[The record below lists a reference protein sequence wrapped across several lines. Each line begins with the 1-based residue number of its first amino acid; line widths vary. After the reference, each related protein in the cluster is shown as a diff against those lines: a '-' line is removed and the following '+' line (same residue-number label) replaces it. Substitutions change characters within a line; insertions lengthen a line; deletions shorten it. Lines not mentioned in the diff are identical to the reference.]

1 MKNRNNMLLS
11 SITLAVLAAL
21 NQAYAQEAQPGAPGN
36 TPNTSNAQTSTSDAA
51 SQAPMRIEVTGSSI
65 KRTDAETALPVT
77 VIKASDFAKLGYTSI
92 ADVMQSLSV
101 GSTQNALSAGGG
113 TVFNMRGLG
122 LPRTL
127 VLLDGQR
134 LANEPTADTYANVE
148 IIPLSAIDRV
158 EILRDGASSLYGSDA
173 IAGVVNFITKK
184 QYQGA
189 AVTVQGVSPDQGGGA
204 NEERFSIIGGKGN
217 LEADGW
223 SLYATLDAHK
233 QGSLPYDARPEWV
246 NNNVLNALG
255 IGPGDKTAGS
265 GGYAYPA
272 NITSPSSAAGNPY
285 GSTCLPPY
293 STPAAKNTCVN
304 NNTQLYGVLFPESQ
318 QVTFFTNGQ
327 LKLGNDNTLSMEI
340 SYGNESRMEP
350 KGAASTSVG
359 FTPPP
364 GGGSAPAM
372 IITSA
377 SPFYPGGSAGV
388 PAVKGVTG
396 QPLTLEWQD
405 DAQGGAE
412 YKDTQANSRV
422 LITDVGQFLGWDF
435 KANVVAARDERWDKT
450 VNGYLNG
457 PALDA
462 GVLNGTINPFGAQ
475 NAAGAAY
482 MASIS
487 EDGQTIRDTTS
498 GFDSLDFSAGHDLAQ
513 LAGGALAVNLG
524 TSFHHDTMHD
534 LSPENNIYIP
544 YNGRQPYDVQA
555 SRNIA
560 SLFGELDAPVSK
572 QVDIDFGVRADDY
585 SDIGS
590 SVNPKISL
598 RYQPTDM
605 LVLRASYN
613 TGFRAP
619 SLIDMYGYRLAGATT
634 TTSAKWDDPLLC
646 PGTGAPGTGTI
657 TAAALAAGLTSAQ
670 VCNVKQPVQTGSNP
684 NLEPEK
690 SKNFTMGF
698 VLEPIKNLSLTV
710 DYWHIT
716 LTDTL
721 GSLSETA
728 IFENPSLYAAN
739 FVRNPNGLL
748 AYVNE
753 DTENLGGTITSGED
767 IDLAYKSPTTT
778 AGQFLFDLRGTYT
791 NKYEQQ
797 TMPGA
802 PWTNNVGQFGGVT
815 LGTYSSNP
823 LLTFRWKHNAMLG
836 WQYGSWSTTLS
847 ENYESGYHDQDTAVT
862 PQYYRD
868 ISSYSVT
875 NITTSYTGIKNVI
888 LTAGISNLF
897 NAAPPETNSQATGIL
912 LDYASAVGRAYMASV
927 TYKFY

>member
-1 MKNRNNMLLS
+1 MNNRNTLLLS
-11 SITLAVLAAL
+11 SMTLAVLTMMSQAA
-21 NQAYAQEAQPGAPGN
+21 AQEATQSAATAG
-36 TPNTSNAQTSTSDAA
+36 TTDTSQV
-51 SQAPMRIEVTGSSI
+51 QRIEVTGSSI

-77 VIKASDFAKLGYTSI
+77 VLKASDFAKLGYTSV

-173 IAGVVNFITKK
+173 VAGVVNFITKK
-184 QYQGA
+184 SYDGA
-189 AVTVQGVSPDQGGGA
+189 SATIQGVSPQASGGA
-204 NEERFSIIGGKGN
+204 NEERFSVIGGKGN

-223 SLYATLDAHK
+223 SLYATIDAHK
-233 QGSLPYDARPEWV
+233 QTALPYTARPDWV
-246 NNNVLNALG
+246 NTAELNSLG
-255 IGPGDKTAGS
+255 IGPGNKTAGS

-272 NITSPSSAAGNPY
+272 NIIAPTAAAGNPY
-285 GSTCLPPY
+285 GTSCLPPY
-293 STPAAKNTCVN
+293 STPAAKDTCIN

-318 QVTFFTNGQ
+318 QETFYTNGQ
-327 LKLGNDNTLSMEI
+327 LKLSSTNTLSVAL
-340 SYGNESRMEP
+340 SYGNESRIEP
-350 KGAASTSVG
+350 RGAASTSVG

-364 GGGSAPAM
+364 GGGSAPVM

-377 SPFYPGGSAGV
+377 SPYYPGGSAGV

-405 DAQGGAE
+405 DAQGGAS
-412 YKDTQANSRV
+412 YKDSQANSRLLV
-422 LITDVGQFLGWDF
+422 TDVGQFMGWDF
-435 KANVVAARDERWDKT
+435 KTNLVAARDERKDKT
-450 VNGYLNG
+450 LNGYLNG

-475 NAAGAAY
+475 SATGAAY
-482 MASIS
+482 LNSIS
-487 EDGQTIRDTTS
+487 EDGQIIRDTTS
-498 GFDSLDFSAGHDLAQ
+498 GFDAFDFSAGHDLMQ
-513 LAGGALAVNLG
+513 LDGGALATNLG
-524 TSFHHDTMHD
+524 VSLHHDTMHD
-534 LSPENNIYIP
+534 LSPQNNANIP
-544 YNGRQPYDVQA
+544 YNGRQPYDVHA
-555 SRNIA
+555 SRNI
-560 SLFGELDAPVSK
+560 SSVFGEIDAPITK
-572 QVDIDFGVRADDY
+572 KIDIDLGVRADDY
-585 SDIGS
+585 TDIGS
-590 SVNPKISL
+590 SVNPKLSI

-657 TAAALAAGLTSAQ
+657 SPAAVAAGLTSAQ
-670 VCNVKQPVQTGSNP
+670 VCNIKQPVQTGSNP
-684 NLEPEK
+684 NLQPEK
-690 SKNFTMGF
+690 SKNFTAGF
-698 VLEPIKNLSLTV
+698 VLEPVKDISLTM
-710 DYWHIT
+710 DYWHIE

-728 IFENPSLYAAN
+728 IFGNPTLYSAN

-748 AYVNE
+748 AYINE
-753 DTENLGGTITSGED
+753 DTQNLGGTVTSGED
-767 IDLAYKSPTTT
+767 VDFLYKSPSTSV
-778 AGQFLFDLRGTYT
+778 GKFLFDLRGTYT
-791 NKYEQQ
+791 NEYRQQ
-797 TMPGA
+797 TMANA

-823 LLTFRWKHNAMLG
+823 LLTFRWKHNAMLS
-836 WQYGSWSTTLS
+836 WQYGSWGAVLS
-847 ENYESGYHDQDTAVT
+847 ENYQSGYHDQNTAVT
-862 PQYYRD
+862 SQYYRN

-875 NITTSYTGIKNVI
+875 NLTTSYTRIKNLT
-888 LTAGISNLF
+888 LTAGVSNLF
-897 NAAPPETNSQATGIL
+897 NQAPPETNSQSTGIL
-912 LDYASAVGRAYMASV
+912 LDYASAVGRAYILSA
-927 TYKFY
+927 TYKFF